1 MKGSVRDVI
10 KLHRLNGS
18 EFIINADHIEIVEA
32 TPDTV
37 ITLTN
42 EHKWVV
48 RETPDEVIERIVAFK
63 RRLGVFGAVG
73 LGE

>member
-1 MKGSVRDVI
+1 MI

-63 RRLGVFGAVG
+63 RRTGVLGAVG